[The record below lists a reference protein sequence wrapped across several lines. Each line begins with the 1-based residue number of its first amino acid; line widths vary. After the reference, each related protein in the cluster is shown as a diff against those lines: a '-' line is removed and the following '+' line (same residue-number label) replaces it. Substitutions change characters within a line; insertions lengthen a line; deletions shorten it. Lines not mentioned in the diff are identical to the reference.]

1 MKKIEL
7 YSGMKLRKPTSFVG
21 VYDEITLVS
30 KFNKGWLVSR
40 SNSLTGNA
48 KEFVYAEK
56 YITDTYKQF

>member
-30 KFNKGWLVSR
+30 KFNKAWLVNR
-40 SNSLTGNA
+40 KNTLTGNVS
-48 KEFVYAEK
+48 EFVFSER
-56 YITDTYKQF
+56 YILKNFK